1 MSKYK
6 QAMIKKGIMQKE
18 LLDGVR
24 KADARVDKPLLSKIV
39 NDICLPNRV
48 TLKSI
53 CNVLQCEPLDI
64 YEKDEI
70 NLAGAADKPKQRYHD
85 GRSHGENIYNLTVEL
100 DRDLALRVF
109 SKESLRLLGFLSAT
123 DAIRQYVIKLDNIIE
138 EKKKAAKSAT
148 TLTDGN

>member
-70 NLAGAADKPKQRYHD
+70 NLAGGGGQAKTKIPRRKISRRKRLQSYRRT
-85 GRSHGENIYNLTVEL
+85 RS
-100 DRDLALRVF
+100 RF
-109 SKESLRLLGFLSAT
+109 GFACFLEGVVAVAWLFKCNRRNK
-123 DAIRQYVIKLDNIIE
+123 AIRDK
-138 EKKKAAKSAT
+138 T
-148 TLTDGN
+148 R

>member
-70 NLAGAADKPKQRYHD
+70 NLAGRRTSQNKDTTTED
-85 GRSHGENIYNLTVEL
+85 LTAKTFTIL
-100 DRDLALRVF
+100 PSNSIALWLCVF
-109 SKESLRLLGFLSAT
+109 SRRSRCGCLAF
-123 DAIRQYVIKLDNIIE
+123 
-138 EKKKAAKSAT
+138 
-148 TLTDGN
+148 